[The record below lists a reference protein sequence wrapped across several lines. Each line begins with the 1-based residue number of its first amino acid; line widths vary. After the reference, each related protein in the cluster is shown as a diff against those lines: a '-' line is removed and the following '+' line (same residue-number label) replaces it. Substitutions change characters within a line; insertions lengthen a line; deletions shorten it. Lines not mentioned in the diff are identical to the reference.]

1 MKISEMIDLLTRE
14 LLTSGDLEL
23 TVEIPSHGRDDRK
36 HVTRVTK
43 VMSLTGDYY
52 VIVGGT
58 ER

>member
-1 MKISEMIDLLTRE
+1 MIDLLTRE